1 MAVTRGKIGKMTEQ
15 QQSSSQSRLPL
26 SKFDIPDA
34 CFTCSDQEKS
44 SKEKLQILTDSFKT
58 IIESV
63 GEDPNREGLVRTPL
77 RAAKALCFFTKGY
90 EQTVKGQYEY

>member
-1 MAVTRGKIGKMTEQ
+1 MTRGKIGKMTEQ